1 MVKKISLL
9 LFISS
14 INLFS
19 QQFSYDYSIGKFKDA
34 SSLSISPSGFI
45 YITDSGSDEVYKIDT
60 LGKSLK
66 NIGGYG
72 WDEELFDNPVDVYA
86 TDLSV
91 YVCDKNNHRIQRFDK
106 DLNFISSLST
116 RDSNNP
122 DEQFGYPLSCAAS
135 NQGDLYILD
144 SENNRIIKF
153 DLFGKFIQNF
163 GGYDA
168 GEYILS
174 DPEKLAIT
182 SSNNIFV
189 LDKEEIIVFDQYGN
203 GMLKIGTEDR
213 LNDINVMFN
222 FLTLTA
228 DSSIYLTNLKTSKQ
242 LLNKVGFINKEDNSI
257 FISSIYFN
265 AKLYVLAKNEIQVF
279 KQLK

>member
-1 MVKKISLL
+1 MIKLFFLL
-9 LFISS
+9 LFFI
-14 INLFS
+14 IPNLFS
-19 QQFSYDYSIGKFKDA
+19 QQFSYDYSIGEFKDA
-34 SSLSISPSGFI
+34 SSLSISPAGFI
-45 YITDSGSDEVYKIDT
+45 YVTDSGIDEVYKIDT

-72 WDEELFDNPVDVYA
+72 WDEELFDNPVDVFA

-144 SENNRIIKF
+144 SENKRVIKF

-168 GEYILS
+168 GEYILTN
-174 DPEKLAIT
+174 PEKLAIAA
-182 SSNNIFV
+182 SNIFV
-189 LDKEEIIVFDQYGN
+189 LNKNNITVFDQYGN
-203 GMLKIGTEDR
+203 GILKIGTDNK
-213 LNDINVMFN
+213 LNDVNSMFN

-228 DSSIYLTNLKTSKQ
+228 DSSIYLTDLKTSNNI
-242 LLNKVGFINKEDNSI
+242 LNKVSYYRQRE
-257 FISSIYFN
+257 
-265 AKLYVLAKNEIQVF
+265 
-279 KQLK
+279 

>member
-1 MVKKISLL
+1 MVKKFSLL

>member
-1 MVKKISLL
+1 
-9 LFISS
+9 
-14 INLFS
+14 
-19 QQFSYDYSIGKFKDA
+19 
-34 SSLSISPSGFI
+34 
-45 YITDSGSDEVYKIDT
+45 
-60 LGKSLK
+60 
-66 NIGGYG
+66 
-72 WDEELFDNPVDVYA
+72 
-86 TDLSV
+86 
-91 YVCDKNNHRIQRFDK
+91 
-106 DLNFISSLST
+106 
-116 RDSNNP
+116 
-122 DEQFGYPLSCAAS
+122 
-135 NQGDLYILD
+135 
-144 SENNRIIKF
+144 
-153 DLFGKFIQNF
+153 LFGKFIQNF

-168 GEYILS
+168 GEYILNN
-174 DPEKLAIT
+174 PEKLAIT